1 MFYTEFSLRRDGT
14 IVGDDGRSLG
24 FFDISSNLLYIEGVG
39 GAKRVSGLEHAMDII
54 ADHEF
59 PVIGE

>member
-14 IVGDDGRSLG
+14 VVGVDGRVLG
-24 FFDISSNLLYIEGVG
+24 FFDMSSNLLYIEGVG

-54 ADHEF
+54 ADHKF
-59 PVIGE
+59 PEIGE

>member
-1 MFYTEFSLRRDGT
+1 MTYTEFSMRRDGT
-14 IVGDDGRSLG
+14 IFSSDGRTLG
-24 FFDISSNLLYIEGVG
+24 FFDMGSNMLYIEDVG

-59 PVIGE
+59 SEIGE